1 MMYEELIVMEHMQ
14 IRMAK
19 MEDLDE
25 IAFVESECFPF
36 GEAATKKNL
45 QRELRNMEP
54 ISG

>member
-1 MMYEELIVMEHMQ
+1 MMNEELIVMEHMQ
-14 IRMAK
+14 IRMAT

-36 GEAATKKNL
+36 EEAATNKNL
-45 QRELRNMEP
+45 QRVLRNMYP